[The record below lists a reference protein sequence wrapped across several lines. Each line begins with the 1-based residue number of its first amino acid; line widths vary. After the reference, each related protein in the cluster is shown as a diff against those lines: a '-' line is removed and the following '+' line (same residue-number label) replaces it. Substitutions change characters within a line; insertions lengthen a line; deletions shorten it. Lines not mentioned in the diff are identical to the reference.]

1 MAETVAYKYRA
12 FISYSHADTGWTK
25 WLHRGLE
32 GFRIDK
38 DLVGRET
45 PTGIIP
51 KSLRPIFRDRDD
63 FTAGHTLTEQTLAAL
78 DASRALIVICS
89 PASAKSHY
97 VTEEIRLYKSRH
109 PERAVIP
116 LIVGGKPGDPEL
128 ECFPP
133 SLRFTLD
140 ADGKITDERLEV
152 LAADAREEG
161 DGKNLALAKV
171 VAGLLAVS
179 SDDVFRRAER
189 ERRRQGRVR
198 NGIAGAIAALILVGV
213 FFGWQA
219 QQSQQRLSEIEAL
232 VAQYSFVGT
241 AEAAV
246 PGAKQSLTEAITSI
260 AHGAARDPRYAK
272 ALDLLKAGK
281 PEEAEPLLAAVA
293 EDKKKAAATQNK
305 EAAEAYR
312 NLASIAA
319 ISEPQK
325 ARTYYAE
332 AAALDPDN
340 VEGMYY
346 HGWFQLQAGSLGDAE
361 TAFQRVL
368 GTAKQG
374 NKTWVF
380 WSRIGIGDIHQDRGD
395 LASALDEYRTASKMA
410 ERLAEADPE
419 WQRGLA
425 IVYGAIGD
433 ILMQQLH
440 FAEAL
445 KYYRDKIDIAYR
457 LAKADPESVLALS
470 DVALAALQVGKALEL
485 QDNRKDALA
494 AYKVGLAIFGRLAKA
509 DPDNVQWQQ
518 SLSAASSI
526 VGDVMAV
533 QGNLKDAMVAYQF
546 DLAISERLA
555 EADPDNAKLLHSLY
569 STRQKIGQVLM
580 RQGDLAGALT
590 AFQED
595 LATAENLA
603 EADPH
608 NAEWQQSLSDSFNCV
623 GEVLVAQGS
632 LSEALKYFQDGL
644 AISDRLA
651 KAHPSNQD
659 AQGALA
665 ISHANIGL
673 VLMRRGETA
682 DARKSLRQARL
693 IVVRLKDR
701 AADAT
706 PIYALYEA
714 ALIKLELAA
723 VSIQQENMA
732 GTRHAL
738 QQARQA
744 LVQIKELAPS
754 ADAIVARLDAA
765 IANLQ
770 KAVAAEPGVVKP
782 THLDQ

>member
-1 MAETVAYKYRA
+1 MAETAAYKYRA
-12 FISYSHADTGWTK
+12 FISYSHADTAWAK

-32 GFRIDK
+32 AFRIDK

-45 PTGIIP
+45 PPGIIP

-63 FTAGHTLTEQTLAAL
+63 FTAGHSLTEQTLAAL
-78 DASRALIVICS
+78 DASAALIVLCS
-89 PASAKSHY
+89 PAAAKSTY
-97 VTEEIRLYKSRH
+97 VTEEVRLYKARH
-109 PERAVIP
+109 PDRPVIP

-140 ADGKITDERLEV
+140 VDGKITDERLEV

-171 VAGLLAVS
+171 VAGLLDVS

-198 NGIAGAIAALILVGV
+198 NGVVGFIAALVLVGV

-219 QQSQQRLSEIEAL
+219 QQSQQRLSEIEAI

-246 PGAKQSLTEAITSI
+246 PGAKQSLTDAITSI

-272 ALDLLKAGK
+272 ALDLLKANK

-319 ISEPQK
+319 IYEPQK
-325 ARTYYAE
+325 SRAYFAE

-374 NKTWVF
+374 NKIWVF

-395 LASALDEYRTASKMA
+395 LASALDEYRTAGKMA
-410 ERLAEADPE
+410 KPMAESDPE

-425 IVYGAIGD
+425 IVYGDIGD
-433 ILMQQLH
+433 ILQQQLH

-445 KYYRDKIDIAYR
+445 KYYRDKMDIAYR
-457 LAKADPESVLALS
+457 LVKADPESFLALS
-470 DVALAALQVGKALEL
+470 DVAIAAFQVGRALEL
-485 QDNRKDALA
+485 QHNRKDALA
-494 AYKVGLAIFGRLAKA
+494 AYKVGLAIFGHLAKA
-509 DPDNVQWQQ
+509 DPDNVELQQ
-518 SLSAASSI
+518 SASGASSR
-526 VGDVMAV
+526 VGDVMAA
-533 QGNLKDAMVAYQF
+533 QGNLKDAMVAYQGA
-546 DLAISERLA
+546 LTISERLA
-555 EADPDNAKLLHSLY
+555 KADPDNAALLHWLY
-569 STRQKIGQVLM
+569 YSRQKIGQVLM

-595 LATAENLA
+595 LAIAENLA

-632 LSEALKYFQDGL
+632 LSEAQRYFQDGL

-651 KAHPSNQD
+651 KAHPNNQD

-665 ISHANIGL
+665 DSHTNIGL
-673 VLMRRGETA
+673 LFMRLGETA
-682 DARKSLRQARL
+682 DARESLRQARL

-701 AADAT
+701 ATDAT

-714 ALIKLELAA
+714 ALINLELAA

-732 GTRHAL
+732 GTRDAL
-738 QQARQA
+738 QQARKA
-744 LVQIKELAPS
+744 LVQIKDLAPY
-754 ADAIVARLDAA
+754 ADVARLDAA
-765 IANLQ
+765 IANLHMS
-770 KAVAAEPGVVKP
+770 VNGE
-782 THLDQ
+782 

>member
-1 MAETVAYKYRA
+1 MVETDARKYRA
-12 FISYSHADTGWTK
+12 FISYSHADTRWAK
-25 WLHRGLE
+25 WLHRRLE

-38 DLVGRET
+38 DLQGRET

-51 KSLRPIFRDRDD
+51 ESLRPIFRDRDD

-78 DASRALIVICS
+78 DASHALVVICS
-89 PASAKSHY
+89 PASAKSRY
-97 VTEEIRLYKSRH
+97 VTEEIRLFKSRH
-109 PERAVIP
+109 PDRPVIP
-116 LIVGGKPGDPEL
+116 LIVSGKPGDPEL

-140 ADGKITDERLEV
+140 DEGNISDERLEV

-161 DGKNLALAKV
+161 DGKNLAIAKV

-179 SDDVFRRAER
+179 SDEVFRRAER
-189 ERRRQGRVR
+189 ERRRQGRIR
-198 NGIAGAIAALILVGV
+198 NGIGGAIAALILIGS

-219 QQSQQRLSEIEAL
+219 QQSQQRLSEIEAI

-246 PGAKQSLTEAITSI
+246 PGAKQSLTDAITSI
-260 AHGAARDPRYAK
+260 AEGAARDPRYAK

-305 EAAEAYR
+305 AAAEAYR

-319 ISEPQK
+319 IYEPQK
-325 ARTYYAE
+325 SRAYFAE

-368 GTAKQG
+368 GTAKEG
-374 NKTWVF
+374 NTIWVF
-380 WSRIGIGDIHQDRGD
+380 WSRIGIGDIHRNRGD

-410 ERLAEADPE
+410 KPMAETDPE

-425 IVYGAIGD
+425 IVYGDIGD
-433 ILMQQLH
+433 ILQQQLQ

-457 LAKADPESVLALS
+457 LLKADPESFLALS
-470 DVALAALQVGKALEL
+470 DVAITAFQVGGALEL
-485 QDNRKDALA
+485 QHNQKDALA

-509 DPDNVQWQQ
+509 DPGNVELQQ
-518 SLSAASSI
+518 SASGAASR
-526 VGDVMAV
+526 VGDVMAA
-533 QGNLKDAMVAYQF
+533 QGNLKDAMVAYQGA
-546 DLAISERLA
+546 LAISERLA
-555 EADPDNAKLLHSLY
+555 EADPDNATRRHWLY
-569 STRQKIGQVLM
+569 YSRQKIGQVLM

-595 LATAENLA
+595 LAIAQNLA
-603 EADPH
+603 EADPQ
-608 NAEWQQSLSDSFNCV
+608 NAEWQGSLSDLFNCV
-623 GEVLVAQGS
+623 GEVLMAQGN
-632 LSEALKYFQDGL
+632 LSEALNYFQEGL
-644 AISDRLA
+644 AVSDRLA
-651 KAHPSNQD
+651 KAHPNNQD

-665 ISHANIGL
+665 SSYANIGL
-673 VLMRRGETA
+673 LFMRLGETA
-682 DARKSLRQARL
+682 EARELLRQARL

-701 AADAT
+701 ATDAT

-732 GTRHAL
+732 GTRDAL
-738 QQARQA
+738 QQARQT
-744 LVQIKELAPS
+744 LVQIKELAPQ
-754 ADAIVARLDAA
+754 ADETVARLDAA

-770 KAVAAEPGVVKP
+770 EAVATEPAGGKP
-782 THLDQ
+782 DRD